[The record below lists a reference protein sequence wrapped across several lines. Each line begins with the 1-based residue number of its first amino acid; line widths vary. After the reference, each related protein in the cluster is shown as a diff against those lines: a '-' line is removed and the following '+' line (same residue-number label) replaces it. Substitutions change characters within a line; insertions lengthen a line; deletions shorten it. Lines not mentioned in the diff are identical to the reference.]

1 MPSYQEDI
9 ILDLTFFLER
19 QLCKPEL
26 VSDQWLTSPSTALAR
41 LASLLGDDSMAQKNP
56 FSQESF
62 CSMDQKQ
69 LDVRARV
76 LEQGKQTQ
84 RTVSRDVLSES
95 GRAPRK

>member
-1 MPSYQEDI
+1 MPNYQEDI

-26 VSDQWLTSPSTALAR
+26 VSDQWLTSPLTALAK
-41 LASLLGDDSMAQKNP
+41 LASLLGDASIARRNP

-62 CSMDQKQ
+62 CSMHQKQ
-69 LDVRARV
+69 KDLRSRV
-76 LEQGKQTQ
+76 LEQGNRTARTQ
-84 RTVSRDVLSES
+84 ARDLLSES